1 MGELIPGGLKM
12 STPEFLPQPDPHPSM
27 NTAKGNKQNNAAEQ
41 RAAALLQ
48 LSSDWYWEQDT
59 QHRFKK
65 VAGAVFEK
73 SKIHEN
79 HLLGKACWECDATPY
94 SDDIDWLAHQ
104 AKLEAR
110 ESFSDF
116 IYKIRNSQGEWRYIS
131 TSGAPAFDGTG
142 KFEGYYGIARD
153 VTDKILV
160 VESLRNNE
168 ARYRSIIDLSTDWYW
183 EQDVEG
189 RVTVTEG
196 RVRAGGERI
205 RGNLIGKTRW
215 EAGYQIEGGW
225 DAHRALLEAHE
236 PFYDVVLYRS
246 RETTMPNY
254 SLTSTSGRRYIRL
267 SGIPMFD
274 AEGRYIGYR
283 GIGRDITEQKNEEDL
298 LRLEHAV
305 TKCLA
310 VVESSRE
317 AIDEIMKN
325 ICAADCWS
333 CGQYWSVHAA
343 SQEVEFTQF
352 WMAESC
358 TSVERTAT
366 ESMIGMRLPT
376 GNGLAG
382 ATLQSKEI
390 TNFSASQSRDG
401 ISPGFP
407 KESGIQDAFGIP
419 ILSGREIL
427 GVIIFSSPF
436 DRAPSER
443 MTRTMRIIG
452 SQIGQFLQRKNAES
466 VLRESEA
473 RFRSLTNLSSDWYW
487 EQDAQLRFIRQEGR
501 HPSHDQKAFDDE
513 LGKTFWDIGFD
524 LEEGWDAHR
533 AKLDAHQPFLD
544 VVMRRLFSDGLHY
557 ARVSGEPIFDAEN
570 RYIGYRGVGRDITEQ
585 KRAEEHIQYLATHD
599 GLTGL
604 PNRTQFNH
612 LLSITLKAARRH
624 QRRFA
629 VLFLDLDRFK
639 IVNDTLGHDA
649 GDILLKEISTRLRQ
663 CLRDSDV
670 IARLGG
676 DEFVVLAQEVN
687 EPSQVS
693 IVADKILLAAIQPVI
708 IFGQEC
714 RVTASIGICMF
725 PDDAE
730 DEQSII
736 KNADAAMY
744 RAKEEGKNNYQFY
757 SKNIQIRALERMTL
771 ETGLRRALER
781 NEFSLRYQAKL
792 DFKSGKITGVEALL
806 RWNSKELGEVPP
818 VQFIPIADDT
828 GLIVPIGKWVLNRAC
843 AQNVAW
849 QRQGLPPICI
859 SVNISAC
866 QFNDELLV
874 QITKTLEETGMDPS
888 LLELELTEGTV
899 MSKAGQAVKL
909 LSAIKRLGVRI
920 ALDDFGTAYSSLS
933 KIQHFPIDTL
943 KVDRSFIREIA
954 KDAEGRALTEAIIA
968 MGKALSLTVVA
979 EGVETHL
986 QQSFLS
992 EHDCDEMQGYYFSK
1006 PVIASEFADLLRTH
1020 VPAARQ

>member
-1 MGELIPGGLKM
+1 
-12 STPEFLPQPDPHPSM
+12 
-27 NTAKGNKQNNAAEQ
+27 
-41 RAAALLQ
+41 
-48 LSSDWYWEQDT
+48 
-59 QHRFKK
+59 
-65 VAGAVFEK
+65 
-73 SKIHEN
+73 
-79 HLLGKACWECDATPY
+79 
-94 SDDIDWLAHQ
+94 
-104 AKLEAR
+104 
-110 ESFSDF
+110 
-116 IYKIRNSQGEWRYIS
+116 
-131 TSGAPAFDGTG
+131 
-142 KFEGYYGIARD
+142 
-153 VTDKILV
+153 
-160 VESLRNNE
+160 
-168 ARYRSIIDLSTDWYW
+168 
-183 EQDVEG
+183 
-189 RVTVTEG
+189 
-196 RVRAGGERI
+196 
-205 RGNLIGKTRW
+205 
-215 EAGYQIEGGW
+215 
-225 DAHRALLEAHE
+225 
-236 PFYDVVLYRS
+236 
-246 RETTMPNY
+246 
-254 SLTSTSGRRYIRL
+254 
-267 SGIPMFD
+267 MFD
-274 AEGRYIGYR
+274 VNGKYIGYR
-283 GIGRDITEQKNEEDL
+283 GVGRDITDQKNEEDL

-310 VVESSRE
+310 IVESARE
-317 AIDEIMKN
+317 AIAEILKN
-325 ICAADCWS
+325 ICDADCWG
-333 CGQYWSVHAA
+333 CGQYWIVNS
-343 SQEVEFTQF
+343 STQEVEFIQF
-352 WMAESC
+352 WMTDSFSSA
-358 TSVERTAT
+358 ERTAM
-366 ESMIGMRLPT
+366 ESMIGMRLPVEKSL
-376 GNGLAG
+376 GG
-382 ATLQSKEI
+382 AILRSKEI
-390 TNFSASQSRDG
+390 TEFSALQSDDRKLSEFPEASG
-401 ISPGFP
+401 IS
-407 KESGIQDAFGIP
+407 SAFGVP
-419 ILSGREIL
+419 ILSGRE
-427 GVIIFSSPF
+427 VIGALIFFSPF

-443 MTRTMRIIG
+443 MTRTMRVIG

-473 RFRSLTNLSSDWYW
+473 RFRSLTKLSSDWYW

-501 HPSHDQKAFDDE
+501 HSSRDQKAFEEE

-533 AKLDAHQPFLD
+533 AKLETHQPFQD
-544 VVMRRLFSDGLHY
+544 IIMRRLLSDGLHY
-557 ARVSGEPIFDAEN
+557 ARVSGEPIFDSEN

-585 KRAEEHIQYLATHD
+585 KRSEERIQYLATHD

-639 IVNDTLGHDA
+639 IINDTLGHDA

-663 CLRDSDV
+663 CLRGSDV

-687 EPSQVS
+687 EPSQIS
-693 IVADKILLAAIQPVI
+693 TVAKKILFAARQPVI

-714 RVTASIGICMF
+714 QVTASIGICMF
-725 PDDAE
+725 PEDAE

-781 NEFSLRYQAKL
+781 NELSLHYQAKL
-792 DFKSGKITGVEALL
+792 DFKNGEITGVEALL

-818 VQFIPIADDT
+818 VQFIPIAEDT
-828 GLIVPIGKWVLNRAC
+828 GLIVPIGKWVLNTAC

-849 QRQGLPPICI
+849 QRQGLPPICV
-859 SVNISAC
+859 SVNISTC

-874 QITKTLEETGMDPS
+874 QISKALEETGMNPS

-899 MSKAGQAVKL
+899 MNKAEQAVKL

-943 KVDRSFIREIA
+943 KLDRSFIREIA
-954 KDAEGRALTEAIIA
+954 KDAEGRALTEAVIA
-968 MGKALSLTVVA
+968 MGKTLSLTVVA

-992 EHDCDEMQGYYFSK
+992 QHDCDEMQGYYFSK

-1020 VPAARQ
+1020 VPAPRR